1 MKFDLGHINELNC
14 ITVDIKG
21 EKPVYHYIQLKYK
34 NKEISFGK
42 SELNILEFDVLS
54 KKITPRNPVVIHF
67 TGKGILN
74 RKVKKE
80 ENYRHTILLNAQM
93 DDFYFS
99 EYVEK
104 DFVYSSVIRRDT
116 VEEIHAQFTKRKH
129 IVIAIS
135 SGPFIAA
142 PLAQYFNST
151 TFFVDDIEIVWAEN
165 KIQSFE
171 KKETKTGAVKIGQD
185 KIDAKILGTVSLAA
199 YCFNPSPDLRLSN
212 DHPIY
217 RVNLMEAKQKNIFY
231 RFGMGLMFFF
241 LLLLSANYF
250 YLGHLNKKI
259 ENNYIE
265 LSGFEEQLALIGS
278 LEEEYGRKEN
288 LLRSS
293 GLLGNKFLS
302 FYLSEIGLSV
312 PSQISFESI
321 EVRPLIKDIKKKQKI
336 EFNDRLIYIK
346 GFSATSEMLSEW
358 IEDLKTK
365 DWIQKV
371 EIIEYNLIKNQG
383 AFKLEI
389 AMN

>member
-1 MKFDLGHINELNC
+1 MITRNE
-14 ITVDIKG
+14 
-21 EKPVYHYIQLKYK
+21 YIQLKYK

-42 SELNILEFDVLS
+42 SELNILELDVLS

-171 KKETKTGAVKIGQD
+171 KKETKTGV
-185 KIDAKILGTVSLAA
+185 
-199 YCFNPSPDLRLSN
+199 
-212 DHPIY
+212 
-217 RVNLMEAKQKNIFY
+217 FY
-231 RFGMGLMFFF
+231 
-241 LLLLSANYF
+241 
-250 YLGHLNKKI
+250 
-259 ENNYIE
+259 
-265 LSGFEEQLALIGS
+265 
-278 LEEEYGRKEN
+278 
-288 LLRSS
+288 
-293 GLLGNKFLS
+293 
-302 FYLSEIGLSV
+302 
-312 PSQISFESI
+312 SQ
-321 EVRPLIKDIKKKQKI
+321 
-336 EFNDRLIYIK
+336 
-346 GFSATSEMLSEW
+346 
-358 IEDLKTK
+358 
-365 DWIQKV
+365 
-371 EIIEYNLIKNQG
+371 
-383 AFKLEI
+383 
-389 AMN
+389 